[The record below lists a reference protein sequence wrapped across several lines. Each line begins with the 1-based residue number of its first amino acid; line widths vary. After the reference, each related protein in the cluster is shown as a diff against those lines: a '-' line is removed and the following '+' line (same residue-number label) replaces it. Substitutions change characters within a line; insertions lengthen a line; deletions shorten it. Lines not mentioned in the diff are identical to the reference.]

1 VSEGIARWLEGMGLG
16 QYAQTFADNAV
27 DLEVLPDITAADLER
42 LGVLLGHQKKMLR
55 GIAALNKDAVSPI
68 DAIPQATVT
77 APSSVEAERRQL
89 TVMFCDLVG
98 STALSTRLDPEDL
111 REVLRGYQE
120 AVAAA
125 VGRYDGYIAQYLGD
139 GVVAYFGWP
148 RAHEDDA
155 ERAVRAGLAV
165 TEAVARHWTPAG
177 DQLAARVGIATGVVV
192 VGDLM
197 GEGVSNEEAV
207 VGETPNL
214 AARLQ
219 ALADPGKVVI
229 APATRRLLAETFGY
243 DDLGVHPIKGIAE
256 PVRAWRVA
264 GEGRAESRFEA
275 LHGTP
280 LTPLV
285 GRGEELELVLSRW
298 RQAKEGSG
306 QVALIFGEPGI
317 GKSRLVLALRER
329 LQGEPNASVSYACS
343 PHHVHSAL
351 FPFIAQLERSAGFAP
366 DDSWEVRFNRLE
378 SLLRETVAEPSA
390 ELALFGDVLGMPVGP
405 QDAIAMMSPLQKKGL
420 LFRTFLG
427 QLDRLAESGP
437 VLMVL
442 EDAHWLDPTSRE
454 LLDQIV
460 DRIQCLPVFLIV
472 TFRPE
477 LSPPWI
483 GFPHVTLLR
492 LNRLAKA
499 QARSLV
505 QGVTGGKQLPSEV
518 LEQILAR
525 TEGIP
530 LFTEELTKT
539 VIESGLL
546 EDIGD
551 RYVLDRPLPP
561 LAIPATLHDSL
572 MARLDR
578 LASVR
583 EVAQIGACI
592 GREFDYELLAA
603 VVSLPEAELFAAL
616 DQFVAA
622 ELVFRRGVPPAAS
635 YIFKHALVRDA
646 AYESLL
652 KKRRQE
658 LHARIANSIETR
670 FPQMLE
676 AQPELVAHHFTEAR
690 LTEKA
695 LGYWLQAGRRAAA
708 RSANLEAIAHLRA
721 GLASIHDLPA
731 DVSRSRWEL
740 SLQLALG
747 GPLLATKGFAS
758 SETEATYRRAQEL
771 SRESKDDA
779 ALFTTLRGL
788 GYVYHVRANL
798 RNATQLIDEAVAL
811 ARRIDDPAL
820 LAEAYHFAGVSTFHL
835 GAFQTARD
843 SLQQSLEAGLYS
855 GRHHSEVYGINLGV
869 FCRAYIAHC
878 DWHLGYPDYALQTA
892 EEGVRIAREAS
903 HPFSIALALDYLA
916 MLHQFR
922 REPEAAFKT
931 AEEARSL
938 CLEYRFDYYGAWSA
952 LVQSWA
958 IAEQDRLE
966 EGVTAYDA
974 ALKELEKTGAGL
986 RMPHYLGLLA
996 AIHRKAGRSA
1006 VGLRLVAQAAQ
1017 IAERN
1022 QESWCNSALELER
1035 GELLLLSTS
1044 DDALKEVEAAL
1055 QRATEIAAGQGAK
1068 LLELRASV
1076 RRARLWAEHGESRK
1090 AFDMLSPIYGWFTQG
1105 FDTPDVLRAR
1115 TLLGELK

>member
-1 VSEGIARWLEGMGLG
+1 VSAEGEVDIGQWLRGLG
-16 QYAQTFADNAV
+16 LQSYERAFRDNGV
-27 DLEVLPDITAADLER
+27 DFDVLPHLTADDLKEI
-42 LGVLLGHQKKMLR
+42 GIVAVGHRRKIL
-55 GIAALNKDAVSPI
+55 
-68 DAIPQATVT
+68 DAIGELAAP
-77 APSSVEAERRQL
+77 APSDELGPKIPQHAERRQL
-89 TVMFCDLVG
+89 TVLFCDLVG
-98 STALSTRLDPEDL
+98 STALSTRIDPEDL
-111 REVLRGYQE
+111 QEVLRAYHSQVTDVVRGHGGF
-120 AVAAA
+120 VA
-125 VGRYDGYIAQYLGD
+125 RYMGD
-139 GVVAYFGWP
+139 GVLVYFGYP
-148 RAHEDDA
+148 QAHEDDA
-155 ERAVRAGLAV
+155 ERAVRAGLALV
-165 TEAVARHWTPAG
+165 KGIGQLTAG
-177 DQLAARVGIATGVVV
+177 GEPLTARVGIATGLVV
-192 VGDLM
+192 VGDLIGS
-197 GEGVSNEEAV
+197 GEAQERGIA
-207 VGETPNL
+207 GETPNL

-219 ALADPGKVVI
+219 ALAEAGAVI
-229 APATRRLLAETFGY
+229 IADGTRRLLG
-243 DDLGVHPIKGIAE
+243 DLFELSGLEPSTLKGFAK
-256 PVRAWRVA
+256 PVRAWWVR

-275 LHGTP
+275 LHGTR

-298 RQAKEGSG
+298 RQAKEGG
-306 QVALIFGEPGI
+306 GHVALILGEPGI

-329 LQGEPNASVSYACS
+329 LQVEPKASVSYACS
-343 PHHVHSAL
+343 PHHINSAL

-378 SLLRETVAEPSA
+378 SFLRETVTEPSA
-390 ELALFGDVLGMPVGP
+390 ELALFGDVLGIPVGP
-405 QDAIAMMSPLQKKGL
+405 RDAIATMSPLQKKGL

-427 QLDRLAESGP
+427 RLDGLAARGP

-460 DRIQCLPVFLIV
+460 ERIQSLPVLLIV

-483 GFPHVTLLR
+483 GFPHVTLLT
-492 LNRLAKA
+492 LNRLAQA

-505 QGVTGGKQLPSEV
+505 QRVAGGKELPSEV

-525 TEGIP
+525 TEGVP

-539 VIESGLL
+539 VLESGLL
-546 EDIGD
+546 QDVGD
-551 RYVLDRPLPP
+551 RYVLVRPLPP

-616 DQFVAA
+616 DHFVAA
-622 ELVFRRGVPPAAS
+622 ELVFRRGVPPATR

-652 KKRRQE
+652 RKRRQE
-658 LHARIANSIETR
+658 LHARIANAIETR
-670 FPQMLE
+670 FPRMLE
-676 AQPELVAHHFTEAR
+676 AQPELVARHCSEAG

-708 RSANLEAIAHLRA
+708 RSANVEAIAHLRA
-721 GLASIHDLPA
+721 GLASVRDLPA

-758 SETEATYRRAQEL
+758 SEAETAYQRSQEL
-771 SRESKDDA
+771 SRKAKDDA
-779 ALFTTLRGL
+779 ALFTALRGL

-798 RNATQLIDEAVAL
+798 RDATQLIDEVVAL
-811 ARRIDDPAL
+811 ARRVGDPAL

-835 GAFQTARD
+835 GAFQSARD
-843 SLQQSLEAGLYS
+843 WLQQSVEAGDYS
-855 GRHHSEVYGINLGV
+855 GRRHSEVYGINLGV
-869 FCRAYIAHC
+869 FCRAYVAHC
-878 DWHLGYPDYALQTA
+878 DWHLGYPERAVQTA
-892 EEGVRIAREAS
+892 EEGLRVAREAS

-922 REPEAAFKT
+922 REPEAALKT

-952 LVQSWA
+952 LVRAWA
-958 IAEQDRLE
+958 IAERGQLE
-966 EGVTAYDA
+966 EGVAAYDA
-974 ALKELEKTGAGL
+974 ALKEFERTGAGL

-996 AIHRKAGRSA
+996 AIHRKAGRGA
-1006 VGLRLVAQAAQ
+1006 VGLRLVAEAAQ

-1022 QESWCNSALELER
+1022 QESWCNTQLELER

-1044 DDALKEVEAAL
+1044 DDALKDAEAAL
-1055 QRATEIAAGQGAK
+1055 QHATEIAAGQGAK

-1076 RRARLWAEHGESRK
+1076 RRARLWAERGERQK

-1105 FDTPDVLRAR
+1105 FDTPDLLRAR